1 MRWYL
6 KAANLGYAPAQ
17 RNLAGMYGSGR
28 GVAMNV
34 SFARYW
40 FTEAA
45 KNLHAR
51 APALMSKSVFG
62 LCVSQRDDLNMDNKP
77 DIDFAQH
84 LEKQFQILRTEP
96 LVKEMPGVAIYAFYR
111 MKPEFVPVVNSLVQ
125 KYLAPVK

>member
-1 MRWYL
+1 M
-6 KAANLGYAPAQ
+6 
-17 RNLAGMYGSGR
+17 
-28 GVAMNV
+28 VAECCDLMMIECYQKE
-34 SFARYW
+34 SASHFDW

-45 KNLHAR
+45 KNLHTR

-77 DIDFAQH
+77 DIDFAHH

-125 KYLAPVK
+125 KYIAPVK